1 MVEVAFAEGCG
12 IYSSSACRL
21 ALLSTTLLYLMYQEL
36 KHTVQH
42 KHDLSLS
49 SPAYPISKRKKRY
62 ETCVCLRVSASALSR
77 TKIEGK
83 YSKSDVFASLPL
95 FAKQHHSTIHVGF
108 EVLYGKLHVVLPF
121 PKYEINNGMSTR
133 RYMNLPFFRLHSF
146 YQHYFVS

>member
-1 MVEVAFAEGCG
+1 MVCPP
-12 IYSSSACRL
+12 RL
-21 ALLSTTLLYLMYQEL
+21 
-36 KHTVQH
+36 
-42 KHDLSLS
+42 
-49 SPAYPISKRKKRY
+49 PILFQKEKKRY

-121 PKYEINNGMSTR
+121 PKYENNNGMSTR
-133 RYMNLPFFRLHSF
+133 RALLGNMRKPSRRHEMARLALSLGLPIYESSLLPPSLLLSNTTSF
-146 YQHYFVS
+146 LKT

>member
-1 MVEVAFAEGCG
+1 
-12 IYSSSACRL
+12 
-21 ALLSTTLLYLMYQEL
+21 MYQEL

-49 SPAYPISKRKKRY
+49 SPAYPISKRIKRY

-121 PKYEINNGMSTR
+121 PKYENNNGMSSR
-133 RYMNLPFFRLHSF
+133 RALLGNMRKLSRRHEMARLALSLGLPIYESSLLPPSLLLSNTTSF
-146 YQHYFVS
+146 LKT